1 VASNPISELTAE
13 QYLALD
19 RAAEFRSEF
28 VHGQIFAM
36 AGGTNAH
43 ALIQGN
49 VFAELHVALRNT
61 ACRPFGSDSRLM
73 VSDEAYVYPDVTVV
87 CTKQQS
93 TGPDKDLLID
103 PVAIFEVLSPS
114 TEKYDRGV
122 KSRLYRG
129 IDSLRDYILVS
140 QEEIYIER
148 LTRTPNGVWT
158 VRDYLGLAE
167 ELKIDSIG
175 VSIPLRRIYDRV
187 DIAPAMR

>member
-28 VHGQIFAM
+28 VQGRMLAM
-36 AGGTNAH
+36 AGASTRHG
-43 ALIQGN
+43 LIQGN
-49 VFAELHVALRNT
+49 LFGELFAALRGA
-61 ACRPFGSDSRLM
+61 ACRPFGSDSRVM
-73 VSDEAYVYPDVTVV
+73 VSDQAYVYPDVTVV
-87 CTKQQS
+87 CGKQQS
-93 TGPDKDLLID
+93 TGQNRDLLID

-114 TEKYDRGV
+114 TEKYDRSV

-140 QEEIYIER
+140 QEEIYIEQF
-148 LTRTPNGVWT
+148 TRPPSGVWT
-158 VRDYLGLAE
+158 VRDYLDMDE

-175 VSIPLRRIYDRV
+175 VAITLRRIYDQV
-187 DIAPAMR
+187 DILPAA

>member
-1 VASNPISELTAE
+1 MASNPISEFTAE

-28 VHGQIFAM
+28 VHGRILAM
-36 AGGTNAH
+36 AGGSNAH

-49 VFAELHVALRNT
+49 LFAELHVALRST
-61 ACRPFGSDSRLM
+61 ACRPFGSDSRVM

-114 TEKYDRGV
+114 TEKYDRSV

-140 QEEIYIER
+140 QEEIYIEQF
-148 LTRTPNGVWT
+148 TRAPNGVWT
-158 VRDYLGLAE
+158 VRDYLDLGD

-175 VSIPLRRIYDRV
+175 VSIPLQRIYDQV
-187 DIAPAMR
+187 DIPPATD